1 MNLPTRRADEIYVM
15 INRSHKTVDIT
26 PSTPNRVSEFLRRY
40 IIVCFVVVVCAC
52 ITVLVY
58 NANIESAYA
67 KHISESKK
75 YSNAKHQQIIE
86 HFRGYEEALV
96 FARGFIQAS
105 NYVGR
110 DEWRRFI
117 EAAKL
122 DESYPG
128 VQGFAYVQRVNPV
141 DLQIFIAELEAQGV
155 EDFNLT
161 THKGFKRTSEDDP
174 YYLIKY
180 DEPEERNKGVIGL
193 DVSAKPA
200 NKEVYDR
207 ATDTNSAQISA
218 PLLLKQQ
225 ETTDSRI
232 GLVIVLPDYNQ
243 GLPLDTVSQRRFAVK
258 GWVVVSLDMKHFV
271 ESVVRPQCTFDRVQ
285 MTSKDWHGND
295 TELFDTRNIDPI
307 LNCEPCHTTHQ
318 GVVSTFSST
327 FGGQA
332 FNVRIVASPLD
343 PSTPHSAKHLH
354 ADLNQ
359 AHSTLILSIEL
370 TLFLAAI
377 TLFISYGRS
386 RAITL
391 ARNVM
396 NSLRASENELRQ
408 FAYNAQ
414 RANKAKS
421 EFLANMSHEIR
432 TPMTAILGYTDVLSE
447 MTPQH
452 EDPARMQRAVNRIL
466 SAGEHMLAVI
476 NEVLDLSK
484 IESGKL
490 EIRPAPC
497 RIGEILAETR
507 NTMKDRANKANLE
520 LNVKFVN
527 PIPATIIID
536 SYRIRQ
542 VLLNLVGNAIK
553 FTEEGTVTIAVRTT
567 KKHIHFEVQDTGI
580 GVEQDRLEILF
591 SPYTQEDSTT
601 NAAHQGT
608 GLGLSISRQLAEM
621 MGGSLTATSAVGI
634 GSVFTC
640 SLPLNVPEG
649 AANEFTTELP
659 SYTITH
665 NVDQNSPKK
674 SLVGRVLVAE
684 DGPDNQRLL
693 EHFLTQAGLTVT
705 LVENGQL
712 ALETIRKNNHYDL
725 IVMDMQMPVIDGYQA
740 TQALRARGCT
750 LPILALTANAMSD
763 DRQKCLDA
771 GCDEYETKP
780 IHKARL
786 LRTVQRLL
794 DREQT
799 KDHRAA

>member
-1 MNLPTRRADEIYVM
+1 M
-15 INRSHKTVDIT
+15 INRSHKTVDIA
-26 PSTPNRVSEFLRRY
+26 PSKPNWVSEFVRRY
-40 IIVCFVVVVCAC
+40 IVVCFVVVVCTC

-58 NANIESAYA
+58 NANIESAHST
-67 KHISESKK
+67 HINESKK
-75 YSNAKHQQIIE
+75 HAAAKHQEILQ
-86 HFRGYEEALV
+86 HLKGYEEALV
-96 FARGFIQAS
+96 FTRGFVEAS
-105 NYVGR
+105 DYVGR
-110 DEWRRFI
+110 NEWRRFI

-122 DESYPG
+122 DDNYPG
-128 VQGFAYVQRVNPV
+128 VQGFAYIQRVTPD
-141 DLQIFIAELEAQGV
+141 DLQSFTNEMKEQGI
-155 EDFNLT
+155 EEFNLS
-161 THKGFKRTSEDDP
+161 THTGFERIDNDAP

-180 DEPEERNKGVIGL
+180 DEPEERNKGVVGL
-193 DVSAKPA
+193 DVASKPA
-200 NKEVYDR
+200 NKEAYDR
-207 ATDTNSAQISA
+207 ATDRNSVQISA
-218 PLLLKQQ
+218 PIQLKQQ
-225 ETTDSRI
+225 EGTDSKV
-232 GLVIVLPDYNQ
+232 GLVIVLPHYTRN
-243 GLPLDTVSQRRFAVK
+243 LPLDTVSQRRFAVK
-258 GWVVVSLDMKHFV
+258 GWVVISLDMNHFV
-271 ESVVRPQCTFDRVQ
+271 ESVVANAESQDRVQ
-285 MTSKDWHGND
+285 MSAKNWFGSND
-295 TELFDTRNIDPI
+295 MLFDTQDQDPSFFCKEC
-307 LNCEPCHTTHQ
+307 NTTHF
-318 GVVSTFSST
+318 GVESVFSST
-327 FGGQA
+327 FGGRA
-332 FNVRIVASPLD
+332 FNTRIVTSPFDDKTSHNIASF
-343 PSTPHSAKHLH
+343 H
-354 ADLNQ
+354 ADLSQ
-359 AHSTLILSIEL
+359 ARVTLILCIEL
-370 TLFLAAI
+370 TLLLAAI
-377 TLFISYGRS
+377 TLFICYSRS

-396 NSLRASENELRQ
+396 DSLKKSENELRQ

-414 RANKAKS
+414 QANRAKS

-432 TPMTAILGYTDVLSE
+432 TPMTAIIGYTDVLSE

-452 EDPARMQRAVNRIL
+452 KDPARMQRAVNRIL
-466 SAGEHMLAVI
+466 SAGEHMLSVI

-507 NTMKDRANKANLE
+507 NTMKDRANKADLA

-553 FTEEGTVTIAVRTT
+553 FTEEGAVTISVRTT
-567 KKHIHFEVQDTGI
+567 KKHIHFEVHDTGI

-591 SPYTQEDSTT
+591 SPYTQEDSSTT
-601 NAAHQGT
+601 AAHQGT
-608 GLGLSISRQLAEM
+608 GLGLSISRQLTEM
-621 MGGSLTATSAVGI
+621 MGGTLTATSAVGL

-640 SLPLNVPEG
+640 SLPLNVPDG
-649 AANEFTTELP
+649 ATNEFTTELP
-659 SYTITH
+659 SSTIAH
-665 NVDQNSPKK
+665 NHDQNSPNKP
-674 SLVGRVLVAE
+674 LAGRILVAE

-712 ALETIRKNNHYDL
+712 ALEAVRKNNNYDL
-725 IVMDMQMPVIDGYQA
+725 IVMDMQMPVVDGYQA
-740 TQALRARGCT
+740 TQELRAKGCT

-786 LRTVQRLL
+786 LRTVERLL
-794 DREQT
+794 DREQN